1 MKKRNNPLLSPLS
14 WLYGLGVGL
23 RNFLFNQG
31 VLKQQSYPIPL
42 ICVGNITVGGTGKTP
57 HVELLISILREHRRI
72 AVISRGYKRKSR
84 GLREVTLAST
94 ADEVGDEP
102 KQIKQKYPEVRF
114 IVDGNRRRAMDY
126 LLALP
131 EVERPEVVLLDDG
144 FQHRYV
150 HPSFSIL
157 LIDAQRELH
166 EDELLPLGGLR
177 EPATA
182 RYRADCII
190 LTKCPH
196 DMRPIT
202 LRIMQ
207 RNLALYPHQ
216 RIFFSRIDYQQPRA
230 VRTLLGEAM
239 PPLPQDA
246 QVIALSGI
254 ASPQLFLAH
263 IEEHYTLL
271 DSLIYPDHHHFR
283 PKDFAT
289 LIERWRELSQ
299 RHLGTPLYIICTEKD
314 AVRLTDSLTE
324 LPQEL
329 VEHLYYLPI
338 ETQILYHPQEF
349 HSMICKAANSLPR
362 SLQTQGRAP
371 LK

>member
-1 MKKRNNPLLSPLS
+1 MKKRNNPLLYPLS

-57 HVELLISILREHRRI
+57 HVELLISILRDHRRI

-102 KQIKQKYPEVRF
+102 KQIKQKYPEVCF

-207 RNLALYPHQ
+207 R
-216 RIFFSRIDYQQPRA
+216 
-230 VRTLLGEAM
+230 
-239 PPLPQDA
+239 
-246 QVIALSGI
+246 IALSGI

-299 RHLGTPLYIICTEKD
+299 RYLETSLYIICTEKD

>member
-1 MKKRNNPLLSPLS
+1 MKKRNNPLLYPLS
-14 WLYGLGVGL
+14 WFYGLGVGL
-23 RNFLFNQG
+23 RNFLFDQG
-31 VLKQQSYPIPL
+31 ILKQQAYPIPL

-57 HVELLISILREHRRI
+57 HVELLISILREQRRI

-84 GLREVTLAST
+84 GLKEVTLTST

-114 IVDGNRRRAMDY
+114 VVDGNRRRAMAY

-157 LIDAQRELH
+157 LVDAQRELH
-166 EDELLPLGGLR
+166 DDELLPLGGLR

-216 RIFFSRIDYQQPRA
+216 RIFFSRIEYQQPRS
-230 VRTLLGEAM
+230 VRTLLGGEGM
-239 PPLPQDA
+239 PLPDKA
-246 QVIALSGI
+246 RILALSGI
-254 ASPQLFLAH
+254 ASPQHFLGYV
-263 IEEHYTLL
+263 EEHYELVGRL
-271 DSLIYPDHHHFR
+271 VYPDHHHFR
-283 PKDFAT
+283 AKEFT
-289 LIERWRELSQ
+289 TITQRWQELSEG
-299 RHLGTPLYIICTEKD
+299 HSDAPLYIVCTEKD
-314 AVRLTDSLTE
+314 AVRLTDSLDE
-324 LPQEL
+324 LPAAL
-329 VEHLYYLPI
+329 VAQLYFLPI
-338 ETQILYHPQEF
+338 TTQILYHPQEF
-349 HSMICKAANSLPR
+349 QTMICKAANSIPR
-362 SLQTQGRAP
+362 SLQSQGHAP
-371 LK
+371 LR

>member
-1 MKKRNNPLLSPLS
+1 MKKSNNPLLYPLS

-31 VLKQQSYPIPL
+31 ILKQQSYPIPL

-57 HVELLISILREHRRI
+57 HVELLISILRKQYRI

-84 GLREVTLAST
+84 GLREVTLTST
-94 ADEVGDEP
+94 AEEVGDEP

-114 IVDGNRRRAMDY
+114 VVDGNRRRAMRY

-131 EVERPEVVLLDDG
+131 EGERPEVVLLDDG

-150 HPSFSIL
+150 HPSFTIL

-166 EDELLPLGGLR
+166 DDELLPLGGLR

-196 DMRPIT
+196 DMQPIK

-207 RNLALYPHQ
+207 RNLNLYAHQ
-216 RIFFSRIDYQQPRA
+216 EIFFSRIHYQQPRA
-230 VRTLLGEAM
+230 VRTLLGGEGSS
-239 PPLPQDA
+239 LPKDA
-246 QVIALSGI
+246 LVIALSGI
-254 ASPQLFLAH
+254 ASPGLFFSYLAERYELIDQLV
-263 IEEHYTLL
+263 
-271 DSLIYPDHHHFR
+271 YPDHHQFR
-283 PKDFAT
+283 RKDFTA
-289 LIERWRELSQ
+289 ISERWQELCEQHSG
-299 RHLGTPLYIICTEKD
+299 RPVYIVCTEKD
-314 AVRLTDSLTE
+314 AVRFTDSLGE
-324 LPQEL
+324 LPEEL
-329 VEHLYYLPI
+329 VKQLYFLPI
-338 ETQILYHPQEF
+338 ETQILYKPQEF
-349 HSMICKAANSLPR
+349 REMICKAAKSLPP
-362 SLQTQGRAP
+362 SLQGLR
-371 LK
+371 